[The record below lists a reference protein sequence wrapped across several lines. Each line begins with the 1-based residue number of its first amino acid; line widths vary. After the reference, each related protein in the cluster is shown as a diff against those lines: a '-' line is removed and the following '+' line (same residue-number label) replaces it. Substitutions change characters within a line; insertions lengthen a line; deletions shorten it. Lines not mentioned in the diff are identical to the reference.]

1 MLILLYKQGVE
12 LVDGK
17 SWMKIYLLLKSYPLN
32 HAVVHARYTT
42 EKKWLWI
49 SVDLF
54 SFSLAN
60 NLFLYPFM
68 FSEGTYNSAF

>member
-32 HAVVHARYTT
+32 HAVVIYIY
-42 EKKWLWI
+42 KSDSGFLWTW
-49 SVDLF
+49 F
-54 SFSLAN
+54 SSSLAN
-60 NLFLYPFM
+60 NLFLYPSM
-68 FSEGTYNSAF
+68 FSEGTYNSDF